1 MPSESKVDESKYDDE
16 VDEAEEVLE
25 ALHIESDD
33 PVVVA
38 LQNALRAKNKKVKD
52 LESKTATILKSVRD
66 FQSQQKQLFNKYQS
80 LRLDFKDLHEN
91 MTKLLWEE
99 MFAESLNYKFL
110 ALKPVDKDLKE
121 EEDKVGEYTVGE
133 IIGEGQFATVKSC
146 FSEKKN
152 RTLAVKIIEKK
163 KCRSFDA
170 FKRIDNEIDVL
181 EELAS
186 FNHPGV
192 LSLVEVL
199 HGQDHLYMLTEILD
213 LDLFDFYD
221 DHPNG
226 VTEHLGRLIIM
237 GIMEGVD
244 FIHCKN
250 IAHRD
255 LKPENILLRRV
266 KGSGD
271 DDEEEYDVVLCDF
284 GLCARVNEDELMTD
298 FCGSPG
304 FFAPE
309 MFVTGKYNGKQADVW
324 SIGCILLELLVGHDT
339 FGECWMTAYDSE
351 YMRKKSMFREE
362 IISTVGELKDL
373 RLPKNLSDFVQLTL
387 SDVDG
392 LRRPSVRALLSHDW
406 IQEGLVGM
414 KGTRKRLNS
423 RNSPNLKHKGSS
435 GRQNFG
441 LSSSPGN
448 G

>member
-1 MPSESKVDESKYDDE
+1 
-16 VDEAEEVLE
+16 
-25 ALHIESDD
+25 
-33 PVVVA
+33 
-38 LQNALRAKNKKVKD
+38 
-52 LESKTATILKSVRD
+52 
-66 FQSQQKQLFNKYQS
+66 
-80 LRLDFKDLHEN
+80 

-99 MFAESLNYKFL
+99 MFTDSLNYRFL
-110 ALKPVDKDLKE
+110 ALKPVDVDLKE
-121 EEDKVGEYTVGE
+121 EEDRVGEYEIGE

-152 RTLAVKIIEKK
+152 RELAVKIIEKK

-181 EELAS
+181 EELAR
-186 FNHPGV
+186 FDHAGV

-199 HGQDHLYMLTEILD
+199 HGQDHLYMLTEKLD

-244 FIHCKN
+244 FIHSKN

-266 KGSGD
+266 KGSGGD

-284 GLCARVNEDELMTD
+284 GLCARVNEGDLMTD

-309 MFVTGKYNGKQADVW
+309 MFVTGKYDGKQADVW

-362 IISTVGELKDL
+362 IVAAVGELKDL
-373 RLPKNLSDFVQLTL
+373 RLPKNLSDFVQITL

-406 IQEGLVGM
+406 IQEGLAGS
-414 KGTRKRLNS
+414 KGGQRKRLNS
-423 RNSPNLKHKGSS
+423 KNSPSLKNKGSS
-435 GRQNFG
+435 KNLLGSG
-441 LSSSPGN
+441 PLSSSPSSR
-448 G
+448 